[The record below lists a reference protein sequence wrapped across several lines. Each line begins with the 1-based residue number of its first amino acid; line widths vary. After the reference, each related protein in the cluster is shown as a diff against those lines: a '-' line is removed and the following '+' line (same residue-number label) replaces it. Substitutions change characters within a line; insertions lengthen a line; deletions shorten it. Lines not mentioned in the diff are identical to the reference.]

1 MQVDPPFVLGDGESS
16 VFLPRQNERTPA
28 GVDAIVVGWGR
39 TDQVKFQI
47 SWLLCSGSETRISA
61 VLFSGAAL
69 HVGQSAANV
78 E

>member
-1 MQVDPPFVLGDGESS
+1 VLGDGESS

-47 SWLLCSGSETRISA
+47 SCMAAVQWDSHFRL